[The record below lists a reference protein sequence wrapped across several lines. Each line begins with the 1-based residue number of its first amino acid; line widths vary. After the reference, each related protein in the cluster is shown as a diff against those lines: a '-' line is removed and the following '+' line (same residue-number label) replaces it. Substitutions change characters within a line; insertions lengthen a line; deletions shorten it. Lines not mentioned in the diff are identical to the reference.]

1 MEWSLHEL
9 PQSLGDLQLDYT
21 SSSLSTPA
29 RNDLVQMKEVR
40 EPMTQFPKTFP
51 SNSTRMRS
59 TASILFLLA
68 AAVAAGGFV
77 QSGDGSFQY
86 AVHDLKRPQPAI
98 VTPGPACVSTAPSDA
113 IVLFGGK
120 DISAW
125 KTGDQGAAAGWAV
138 KDGVLTI
145 VPGSGDI
152 STRESFG
159 DCQFHIEWMV
169 PTDLQC
175 KGQHGCN
182 SGLFFHGRYE
192 LQILNSSGNTTYA
205 DGMAGSLYG
214 QYPPMV
220 NPCRPQG
227 EWNSYDVVFRGPR
240 FDASAGMVRTA
251 TMTVLFNG
259 VLVQDDVELLG
270 ATAHGAR
277 ATYSAHPPTGSIK
290 LQDHGDALKFRN
302 IWIRPLG
309 NAQVAE

>member
-1 MEWSLHEL
+1 
-9 PQSLGDLQLDYT
+9 
-21 SSSLSTPA
+21 
-29 RNDLVQMKEVR
+29 
-40 EPMTQFPKTFP
+40 MTQSSKTF
-51 SNSTRMRS
+51 SAYSSRFLTI
-59 TASILFLLA
+59 ASI
-68 AAVAAGGFV
+68 VALVSVAIIAGGFV
-77 QSGDGSFQY
+77 QSKDRTFKYG
-86 AVHDLKRPQPAI
+86 VHDLKRPQPAI

-120 DISAW
+120 DLSAW
-125 KTGDQGAAAGWAV
+125 KTGDKDAAAGWSV
-138 KDGVLTI
+138 KDGIVTI

-152 STRESFG
+152 STRELFG

-169 PTDLQC
+169 PTDLKC
-175 KGQHGCN
+175 ESQHGCN
-182 SGLFFHGRYE
+182 SGLFFYGRYE

-290 LQDHGDALKFRN
+290 LQDHGDPLKFRN
-302 IWIRPLG
+302 IWLRPLG